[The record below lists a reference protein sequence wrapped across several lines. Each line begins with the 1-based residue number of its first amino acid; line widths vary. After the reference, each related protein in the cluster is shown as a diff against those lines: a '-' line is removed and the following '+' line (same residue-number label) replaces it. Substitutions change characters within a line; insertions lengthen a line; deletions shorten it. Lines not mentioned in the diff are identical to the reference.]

1 MAKEIQ
7 EKNALT
13 VHYLMF
19 FFDRDKHYFL
29 FLTASDGLELG
40 KIKGTLIGIIFSCR
54 YSNFEI
60 HKVCTLQHLIF

>member
-1 MAKEIQ
+1 MAEEIQ
-7 EKNALT
+7 EKCSTCPL
-13 VHYLMF
+13 LKDF
-19 FFDRDKHYFL
+19 FERDMHSFI

-40 KIKGTLIGIIFSCR
+40 KIKGTLIGIIFSCQ